1 MLRLIG
7 WLTIKGRM
15 YQPQWMKKQTN
26 KKTAATLNNMP
37 CIHGNSRHYRFPE
50 TLHCANM

>member
-15 YQPQWMKKQTN
+15 YQPQWMENKKTN
-26 KKTAATLNNMP
+26 KKK
-37 CIHGNSRHYRFPE
+37 NSS
-50 TLHCANM
+50 NIK